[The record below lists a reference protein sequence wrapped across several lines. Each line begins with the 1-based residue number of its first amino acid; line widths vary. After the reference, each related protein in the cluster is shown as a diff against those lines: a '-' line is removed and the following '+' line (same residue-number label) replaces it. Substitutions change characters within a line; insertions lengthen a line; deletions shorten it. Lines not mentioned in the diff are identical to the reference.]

1 MLLARRV
8 ILPLVMI
15 LCTTTLRAG
24 EKEIMLELTVPDSSW
39 TIAIDQV
46 HRVGNELWVVSIVS
60 RNPEVAGAQVISTV
74 RDSLKLAA
82 PDLPIK
88 NFIIGKA
95 WNWENPEPY
104 IFIKDLQ
111 QIGKE
116 LESGRLLYKAA
127 KRSP

>member
-1 MLLARRV
+1 MQLAMRL

-39 TIAIDQV
+39 TIAIDEV

-104 IFIKDLQ
+104 IFITDLQ